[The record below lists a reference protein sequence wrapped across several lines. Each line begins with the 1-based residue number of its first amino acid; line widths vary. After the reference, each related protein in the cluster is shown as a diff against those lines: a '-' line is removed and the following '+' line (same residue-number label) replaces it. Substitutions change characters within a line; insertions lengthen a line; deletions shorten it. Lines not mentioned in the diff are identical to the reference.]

1 LANALFS
8 EFGLVIIDG
17 DSKALKQQF
26 SPYIQDELLHQNSNK
41 QVLESIAKLKD
52 YAIQVNPREINLFYI
67 EDDLR
72 ERIIFENGSY
82 KVNNT
87 EITFSE
93 AEILA
98 VLKTNPEK
106 FSPNVILRPLYQ
118 EVILPNLS
126 YIGGGGEIAYWLE
139 LKSVFDFHGV
149 TFPSLL
155 IRNSVVIVL
164 EKQVQKADKL
174 ELSWADLFLKQ
185 NDLIHS
191 KTKELSKFTID
202 FSEQKEHLKLQFEK
216 LNQIAL
222 QTDLSFTGAV
232 KAQESKQIKGL
243 ENLEK
248 RLLKAEKRI
257 HAEKLERIIQLQ
269 NELFPNQS
277 LQERQL
283 NFSEFYLNN
292 DRFIS
297 LILKQLHPLDNHF
310 LIFID

>member
-1 LANALFS
+1 M
-8 EFGLVIIDG
+8 
-17 DSKALKQQF
+17 
-26 SPYIQDELLHQNSNK
+26 
-41 QVLESIAKLKD
+41 
-52 YAIQVNPREINLFYI
+52 FYI
-67 EDDLR
+67 EDHLR
-72 ERIIFENGSY
+72 ERIVFENGRY

-87 EITFSE
+87 DRDFSE
-93 AEILA
+93 EELLME
-98 VLKTNPEK
+98 VVGFPEK

-118 EVILPNLS
+118 EVVLPNLC
-126 YIGGGGEIAYWLE
+126 YIGGAGEIAYWLE
-139 LKSVFDFHGV
+139 LKSMFDLHKV
-149 TFPSLL
+149 PFPMLL
-155 IRNSVVIVL
+155 VRNSVVLVS
-164 EKQVQKADKL
+164 EKQNNKIEKL
-174 ELSWADLFLKQ
+174 GLSWADLFSNQ

-191 KTKELSKFTID
+191 KTKEISKFNID

-232 KAQESKQIKGL
+232 KAQESKQTKGL

-292 DRFIS
+292 DCFIS